1 MIPSIILLV
10 LGAAMSIVFIVSKV
24 INYSLKTIIFKT
36 VASLFFVAL
45 GILDFCLNPD
55 GYFFFKLFTVLGLF
69 FGMLGDFFLG
79 FKYIT
84 SGKAKKAWIL
94 IGMFAFALG
103 HVFYIVG
110 VLTGFYFPGEAMSSG
125 TARIIARAYINF
137 NVPEN
142 TFFLIFPFVLP
153 ILFIA
158 IYMVIAKKVG
168 INFGKGMLPF
178 GIFYLYCLSSMV
190 FSSLFMAILHGFSKP
205 TLIMFLVGAV
215 FFASSDMMLTGAY
228 FKEGKRSGAYMAT
241 YSVFYYIAQFVIAFS
256 IFFLV

>member
-1 MIPSIILLV
+1 MIPSIIILV
-10 LGAAMSIVFIVSKV
+10 LGAIMSTVFIVSKV

-36 VASLFFVAL
+36 IASLFFVAL
-45 GILDFCLNPD
+45 GILCFCLNKNGP
-55 GYFFFKLFTVLGLF
+55 FLFKLFTVLGLF
-69 FGMLGDFFLG
+69 FGMLGDVFLG

-84 SGKAKKAWIL
+84 SGTAKKVWIL

-110 VLTGFYFPGEAMSSG
+110 VLTGFYIQAK
-125 TARIIARAYINF
+125 
-137 NVPEN
+137 EN
-142 TFFLIFPFVLP
+142 ILFIIFPFVLP
-153 ILFIA
+153 ILFIVA
-158 IYMVIAKKVG
+158 YMFIAKKVG

-190 FSSLFMAILHGFSKP
+190 FSALFMNILHGFQIP

-228 FKEGKRSGAYMAT
+228 FKEGKRSKAYMAT

-256 IFFLV
+256 IFFLA